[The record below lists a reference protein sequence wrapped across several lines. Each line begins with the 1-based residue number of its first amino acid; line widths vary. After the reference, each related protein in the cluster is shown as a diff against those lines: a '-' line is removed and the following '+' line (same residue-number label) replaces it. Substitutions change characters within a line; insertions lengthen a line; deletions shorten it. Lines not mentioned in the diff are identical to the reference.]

1 MTPDSQWTAVDAYVN
16 RVLTADDEVLS
27 GAIKA
32 SETAG
37 LPAISVTPQQGKLL
51 HTLARAI
58 HARAILEIGTLG
70 GYSTIWL
77 ARAIAPG
84 GLVTTIE
91 ADARHAEVA
100 RRNIRHAGVERL
112 VDLRVGRA
120 QDVLPQL
127 ESERAGPFDFVFI
140 DADKPST
147 TDYFNWALTLSRPGA
162 LIFVDNVVRNGGL
175 GDASTS
181 DADAQGMR
189 RFTEALGR
197 DRRVTASVIQT
208 VCSKG
213 YDGFALALVNGGE
226 RRP

>member
-16 RVLTADDEVLS
+16 RVLTADDEALT

-84 GLVTTIE
+84 GLVPTIE
-91 ADARHAEVA
+91 GGGRDAEGA
-100 RRNIRHAGVERL
+100 RRNNPPAGVGSPL
-112 VDLRVGRA
+112 DPPVGPA
-120 QDVLPQL
+120 
-127 ESERAGPFDFVFI
+127 
-140 DADKPST
+140 
-147 TDYFNWALTLSRPGA
+147 PG
-162 LIFVDNVVRNGGL
+162 GG
-175 GDASTS
+175 
-181 DADAQGMR
+181 
-189 RFTEALGR
+189 
-197 DRRVTASVIQT
+197 
-208 VCSKG
+208 
-213 YDGFALALVNGGE
+213 
-226 RRP
+226 

>member
-1 MTPDSQWTAVDAYVN
+1 MTPDSRWTAVDTYVN
-16 RVLTADDEVLS
+16 GVLIADDDALS
-27 GAIKA
+27 AAVQA
-32 SETAG
+32 SEAAG

-51 HTLARAI
+51 HVMARSI
-58 HARAILEIGTLG
+58 RSRAILEIGTLG

-77 ARAIAPG
+77 ARAVAPA

-91 ADARHAEVA
+91 ADAKHAEVA
-100 RRNIRHAGVERL
+100 RANIARAGLERI

-120 QDVLPQL
+120 QEVLPQL
-127 ESERAGPFDFVFI
+127 EAERAGPFDFVFI

-147 TDYFNWALTLSRPGA
+147 TDYFNWALRLSRPGA

-175 GDASTS
+175 GDASTT

-197 DRRVTASVIQT
+197 DARVTASVIQT

-213 YDGFALALVNGGE
+213 YDGFALALVNGEE